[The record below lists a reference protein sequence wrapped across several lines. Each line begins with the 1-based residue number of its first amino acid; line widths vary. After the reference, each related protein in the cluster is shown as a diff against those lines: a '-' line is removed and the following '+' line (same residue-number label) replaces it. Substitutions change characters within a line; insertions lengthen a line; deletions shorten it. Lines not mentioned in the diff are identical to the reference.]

1 MAVEAAAGWYN
12 NSSNANNDD
21 AFEDG
26 VSGSV
31 SALFGNGVNVT
42 FAAGTKSAA
51 TQGRDDP
58 MFYYG
63 KLGYIAKLNSLGN
76 TNFAVDYGRYEDV
89 AQNGD
94 SFDTI
99 GVQAVQEIESIGS
112 SMYVSYRYHSLD
124 RTGSSFDDIHA
135 VMSGMLVAF

>member
-1 MAVEAAAGWYN
+1 M
-12 NSSNANNDD
+12 
-21 AFEDG
+21 
-26 VSGSV
+26 
-31 SALFGNGVNVT
+31 T